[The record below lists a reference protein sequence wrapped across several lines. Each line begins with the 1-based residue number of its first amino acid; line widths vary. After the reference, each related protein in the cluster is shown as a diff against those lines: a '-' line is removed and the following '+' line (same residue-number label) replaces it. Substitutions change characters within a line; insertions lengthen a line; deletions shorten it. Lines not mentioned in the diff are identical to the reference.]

1 MTSIKQFRREENIII
16 PSKNFITTLLN
27 ISEDMLEECIVR
39 HDDKTNTLIYDVKLK
54 KMTECCPY
62 CGGDIVGYGYVHKKI
77 KHPALRQF
85 NGEISLNI
93 PVWRS
98 HNIQS
103 IRTILSDNNSHRPA
117 N

>member
-1 MTSIKQFRREENIII
+1 
-16 PSKNFITTLLN
+16 
-27 ISEDMLEECIVR
+27 MLEECIVR

-85 NGEISLNI
+85 NGEISYHCRRFICKICTKTCIDKNPFTFEDFNSSYLMLNS
-93 PVWRS
+93 VMK
-98 HNIQS
+98 
-103 IRTILSDNNSHRPA
+103 
-117 N
+117 